1 MGEQEGDIMKIKQ
14 YTLSERWN
22 DVRYDLIDFPS
33 IKTVLQNVDPDF
45 VKELPL
51 LDENFI
57 SNILNDIS

>member
-14 YTLSERWN
+14 YTLSKRWN
-22 DVRYDLIDFPS
+22 DVRYDFIDFPS
-33 IKTVLQNVDPDF
+33 IQTVLQNVDPDF

-57 SNILNDIS
+57 SNILNSIS